1 MKNIFIIVG
10 LLIAVSGAVF
20 FVSQPKPVSEKPI
33 EAQKISIMDDI
44 KSKNGQ
50 IIDVREPSEY
60 IVGHADSAINIPL
73 GDIVKLDFSKI
84 DSKRP
89 IYLICR
95 SGRRAGEAKVI
106 LEKNGFSDVTNI
118 GGMVDW
124 ESKGGNVCK
133 SSQLTCS

>member
-1 MKNIFIIVG
+1 MKNIYVIAG
-10 LLIAVSGAVF
+10 LLIIIIGTVF
-20 FVSQPKPVSEKPI
+20 FVGQPKVVSEKPI
-33 EAQKISIMDDI
+33 EPQQITIIDEI
-44 KSKNGQ
+44 RSKNGQ

-124 ESKGGNVCK
+124 ESKGGSVCK
-133 SSQLTCS
+133 SAQLTCS